1 MLELVCK
8 ENEKLTGENNL
19 YKSQI
24 DQYTHQIGELNTIIK
39 HKDSIIYNLKSE
51 NLSNEKLLNKSNS
64 CSLIKLDGN
73 EYLNENISKLI
84 SDNEENKRM
93 YSIKSIDANNRYR

>member
-1 MLELVCK
+1 MEKHIKIIEEKNEELNNELNKKENMLELVCK
-8 ENEKLTGENNL
+8 ENEKLTEENNL

-51 NLSNEKLLNKSNS
+51 NL
-64 CSLIKLDGN
+64 
-73 EYLNENISKLI
+73 
-84 SDNEENKRM
+84 R
-93 YSIKSIDANNRYR
+93 